1 MFLGE
6 RMSHRPAAAHLLE
19 HIPGHRFPN
28 QLSTNL
34 LQLWQNPTV
43 YRAHSRWHYISCL
56 AAISRLW
63 LLL

>member
-6 RMSHRPAAAHLLE
+6 RLSHRPAAAHILE

-43 YRAHSRWHYISCL
+43 YRAHSFNVGLVRPNPHP
-56 AAISRLW
+56 SRRDG
-63 LLL
+63 